1 MSKNDRT
8 LHQLPEIPYGKKPAV
23 LLVGNGINLPFDG
36 AKSTQSIILDEWKSH
51 KGGDAPAALWKL
63 PFPMQVVAATN
74 DSVQGCMK
82 NIAEV
87 FKAQENTDEQN
98 DLLSSVIDVG
108 FDAILSTN
116 YSLEFERLAIA
127 DFSPGKV
134 YARYRTAKNPSSRQ
148 LELGIFQCTE
158 LPIANNPLLWHIH
171 GTSLRKSSM
180 VMGQLYYGKLLSEV
194 TDRAG
199 AVNKEY
205 REAQLS
211 MSAFRPKSWIDYFL
225 VGDLYILGFSMDFFE
240 TDIWWL
246 LSYKKS
252 NFPDSKTVFYS
263 RSTSEEKKLLLNCY
277 NVECKHD
284 DFMYVQFYK
293 KKCSEIATEI
303 SAAREPALTH
313 E

>member
-98 DLLSSVIDVG
+98 GLLSSVIDVG

-127 DFSPGKV
+127 DFSPE
-134 YARYRTAKNPSSRQ
+134 RCTPDTAPPRIRPPGSLSSAFFNAPS
-148 LELGIFQCTE
+148 C
-158 LPIANNPLLWHIH
+158 PLQITRCC
-171 GTSLRKSSM
+171 GTSTAHL
-180 VMGQLYYGKLLSEV
+180 
-194 TDRAG
+194 
-199 AVNKEY
+199 
-205 REAQLS
+205 
-211 MSAFRPKSWIDYFL
+211 
-225 VGDLYILGFSMDFFE
+225 
-240 TDIWWL
+240 
-246 LSYKKS
+246 
-252 NFPDSKTVFYS
+252 
-263 RSTSEEKKLLLNCY
+263 
-277 NVECKHD
+277 
-284 DFMYVQFYK
+284 
-293 KKCSEIATEI
+293 
-303 SAAREPALTH
+303 
-313 E
+313 